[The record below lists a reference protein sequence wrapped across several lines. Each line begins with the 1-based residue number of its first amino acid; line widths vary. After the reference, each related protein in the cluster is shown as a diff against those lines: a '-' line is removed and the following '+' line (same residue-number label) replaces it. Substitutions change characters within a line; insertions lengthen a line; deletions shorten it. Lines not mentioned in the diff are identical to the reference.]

1 MRHKQRNFTWLF
13 LLCVIVICSFV
24 LYFSRQIYLRRLEH
38 LSSDSFYTEDSPAAT
53 ETFHIATET
62 PRVEAEPTQPIAT
75 TFISSAELSATE
87 VADSFLESSSATE
100 QTSVS
105 PPLDLPDID
114 LEDPD
119 IAACVNGLLLLEKRF
134 TDALA
139 AVESD
144 AKAKYLQLPEE
155 ERTEQKRDD
164 ILQECIDQASDM
176 EFSCDSAVEAL
187 LSELY
192 GKLKARDIAP
202 YAVSQLR
209 DIYYDRKAE
218 TKMLYLE
225 KINSLS

>member
-1 MRHKQRNFTWLF
+1 MTGT
-13 LLCVIVICSFV
+13 
-24 LYFSRQIYLRRLEH
+24 SRI
-38 LSSDSFYTEDSPAAT
+38 AT
-53 ETFHIATET
+53 ETSDIATGT

-75 TFISSAELSATE
+75 TSISSAELSATS

-155 ERTEQKRDD
+155 ERTPQKRDD